1 VSEIR
6 STDSGRR
13 RATYRT
19 GVLIRDAKEVRWD
32 YALQQKAY
40 MDNLLSDLERVPD
53 VMWDAALVTVEQAK
67 RSDAQVAEEH
77 IAQLL
82 LEGDTH
88 ILGISP
94 TKLREVGLGDQV
106 MEVFAAA
113 LRIAEAK
120 VLDSTWGLNS
130 QELEALARK
139 LNSVNSARE
148 GALQNA

>member
-1 VSEIR
+1 
-6 STDSGRR
+6 
-13 RATYRT
+13 
-19 GVLIRDAKEVRWD
+19 
-32 YALQQKAY
+32 